1 MDAASPFCAPGVQR
15 RIFEFRR
22 VPESH
27 FRVQMKP
34 FGWSGESPGSLRG
47 ESVDAQGRPELPG
60 RFATN
65 SNAGNLVN
73 NGVGQGGGRTWGL
86 GLGRVV
92 RVQGRTPNLP
102 LVHYTPSDPSY
113 LGVGELKAPVQ

>member
-73 NGVGQGGGRTWGL
+73 NGVGQ
-86 GLGRVV
+86 
-92 RVQGRTPNLP
+92 RVQATIGAPHPKPGFCRELSEANKA
-102 LVHYTPSDPSY
+102 SY
-113 LGVGELKAPVQ
+113 FGVLREWISKGPKLC